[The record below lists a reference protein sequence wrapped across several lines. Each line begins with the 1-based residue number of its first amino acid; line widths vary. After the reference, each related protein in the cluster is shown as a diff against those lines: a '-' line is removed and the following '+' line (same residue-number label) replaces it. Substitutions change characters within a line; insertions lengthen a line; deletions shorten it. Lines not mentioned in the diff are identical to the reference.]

1 MDDEDFYDELFK
13 NAQRLHGVP
22 YLSRFN
28 RIEEVVEMERFIR
41 EVAAAGLEACL
52 RGLFYDSKAD
62 ICQIETVGGLTQD
75 DPDAVALFQVARKH
89 VDQFDLLGRIGH
101 GGGFV

>member
-1 MDDEDFYDELFK
+1 MDDEDFDAELFK
-13 NAQRLHGVP
+13 NAQQLHGVP
-22 YLSRFN
+22 YLSRHN

-41 EVAAAGLEACL
+41 EAAAAGLETCL

-62 ICQIETVGGLTQD
+62 LCHIETIEGLTPD
-75 DPDAVALFQVARKH
+75 DPDAVALFQAARKH